1 MWVFVGLFL
10 CADIALLFIVIKA
23 DLKERRRRRAER
35 ELELAQQRLT
45 ALGLRHA
52 AGLNE
57 LAFEARKALIME
69 SFRASQEAQRT
80 AR

>member
-1 MWVFVGLFL
+1 MRVIAALFL
-10 CADIALLFIVIKA
+10 SADIALLFIVIKA
-23 DLKERRRRRAER
+23 DLKERRRQRAEH
-35 ELELAQQRLT
+35 ELELARQRLT
-45 ALGLRHA
+45 ALGLRHT

-80 AR
+80 TR